1 MVDLVVL
8 VLISAVAAA
17 LRQVFAVVLY
27 RYATAGVAGGF
38 SAQDLE
44 GPFSER
50 KPASTSA
57 NRRVIGYTLAAVSV
71 LMVIVALLVP
81 NHQRYWS
88 GPGYWHAHFPQGA
101 ELHTGMPVVIKDRRI
116 GQVADHYPIEDGE
129 ENVIYHV
136 NPRYDAKLERGY
148 NLWVDGPPGHTY
160 IRIKL
165 TPGR

>member
-1 MVDLVVL
+1 
-8 VLISAVAAA
+8 
-17 LRQVFAVVLY
+17 
-27 RYATAGVAGGF
+27 
-38 SAQDLE
+38 
-44 GPFSER
+44 
-50 KPASTSA
+50 
-57 NRRVIGYTLAAVSV
+57 
-71 LMVIVALLVP
+71 
-81 NHQRYWS
+81 
-88 GPGYWHAHFPQGA
+88 
-101 ELHTGMPVVIKDRRI
+101 MPVVIKDRRI